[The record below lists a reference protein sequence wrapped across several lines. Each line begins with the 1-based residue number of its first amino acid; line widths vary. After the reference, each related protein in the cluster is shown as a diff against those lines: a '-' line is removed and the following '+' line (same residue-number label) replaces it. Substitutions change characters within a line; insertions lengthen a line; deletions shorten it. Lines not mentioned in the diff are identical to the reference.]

1 MHNHQKNKC
10 RKCQKLNMCGHK
22 IARKSCAECKALRD
36 LGPEA
41 LAIKVHELLALLDDE
56 ELLQA
61 ENPGQAGHSDNVQR
75 TEVVE
80 SLRMLALAHASA
92 PIQVANAHFDK
103 SGLVNQHKK
112 RKRGGYP
119 MASNRFGASEQ
130 YQHLTAH
137 QMAAGYYHMQF
148 MQQMQQGPQQQKP
161 GKAAKMAQRES
172 LEISRMSADRVD
184 AINKLYMQGLKE
196 IKSLLEEGV
205 YSKDEFEVERQKLY
219 KKKEAGLEQQR
230 MDEAALFANGGTAL
244 AGGSIGEPH
253 QQAFAMHYYHQQHA
267 ANAAKPANGDH
278 KTMSGE
284 EEDGENDEDDDEER
298 DATGDDAG
306 MPPPPPSPPLTDKDG
321 EAGGSAKISGSA
333 ATKNAPSEMG
343 SGLGGAVGP
352 MAAYPYYPY
361 GLPMLPMLAH
371 APKRAM
377 ARNKAG
383 AGAVAEGSM
392 DGGKRGPRTTGLGE
406 AAGVEAVEAAA
417 AASGDESVKATAA
430 DVDVAKSLGVS
441 QNCVP
446 PPPPA

>member
-41 LAIKVHELLALLDDE
+41 LAIKAHELLGLLDDE

-61 ENPGQAGHSDNVQR
+61 ENPGQAGPSSNVQR
-75 TEVVE
+75 MEVME
-80 SLRMLALAHASA
+80 SLRTLALAHASA

-112 RKRGGYP
+112 RKRGDP
-119 MASNRFGASEQ
+119 MASYRFGASEQ
-130 YQHLTAH
+130 YQHLTAQ

-148 MQQMQQGPQQQKP
+148 MQQMQQEQQQQKP
-161 GKAAKMAQRES
+161 GKAAKTALRDS

-184 AINKLYMQGLKE
+184 AINKLYLQGLKE

-230 MDEAALFANGGTAL
+230 VDEAALFANGGTAL
-244 AGGSIGEPH
+244 ACGSIGEPH
-253 QQAFAMHYYHQQHA
+253 QQALAMYCYHQQHA
-267 ANAAKPANGDH
+267 AKASKAANGEDN
-278 KTMSGE
+278 TMSGE
-284 EEDGENDEDDDEER
+284 EEDGENDEDDEER
-298 DATGDDAG
+298 NATGDDAG
-306 MPPPPPSPPLTDKDG
+306 MPPPPPSPPLTVKDG
-321 EAGGSAKISGSA
+321 DVGGSAKISAGA

-343 SGLGGAVGP
+343 SGWGGAAGP
-352 MAAYPYYPY
+352 LAAYPYYPY
-361 GLPMLPMLAH
+361 GLPMLPMLVH

-377 ARNKAG
+377 ARKKAG

-406 AAGVEAVEAAA
+406 AAGVEAVDAAA

-430 DVDVAKSLGVS
+430 DVDVVKTLGVS